1 VVYSGCHVMVVCGVQ
16 WVSVGELN
24 KLASLN
30 DLIITKTPVFT
41 SMSEQDSFAMVLA
54 KLPRLTVLNK
64 RNVSYCGHGR
74 L

>member
-1 VVYSGCHVMVVCGVQ
+1 MMLCGVQ

-24 KLASLN
+24 KLASLI

-41 SMSEQDSFAMVLA
+41 SMSEQDSFATVLA

-64 RNVSYCGHGR
+64 RHVSYCGRDR